1 MKIPNTFMPEK
12 NLDDKVEELKNCKK
26 DYTAAPRYVDAT
38 ELMRN
43 GIEILYGNSEERRD
57 KNLNSFLGT
66 TFNKIIQ
73 DTYSDLVKWKPNPRK
88 DERDLESYV
97 ANTAIINAEG
107 EEITIPVMFYTRN
120 FKTSFSTKKIGFLHL
135 GDQRGPCKNT
145 ADLGVRRLA
154 RAHFKIYDIEED

>member
-1 MKIPNTFMPEK
+1 MKIPTTFMPEK
-12 NLDDKVEELKNCKK
+12 SLDDKVEELKNYKK
-26 DYTAAPRYVDAT
+26 GYTAAPIYVDAT

-43 GIEILYGNSEERRD
+43 DIEILYGNSEERRD
-57 KNLNSFLGT
+57 KDLNSFLKT

-73 DTYSDLVKWKPNPRK
+73 DTYSGLVKWKPNHGK

-97 ANTAIINAEG
+97 ANAIITNVKG
-107 EEITIPVMFYTRN
+107 EDIIIPVMFYTRN
-120 FKTSFSTKKIGFLHL
+120 FKTSFSTKKFGYLHL
-135 GDQRGPCKNT
+135 GDQRGPSKNT